1 MEGFFQKS
9 LSIDEIAVEE
19 LLLRRYSNIEYLLKK
34 DYEYGFE
41 FVKKAFEKER
51 DDYLWQQWLVDYR
64 RMNKDN
70 FISFG
75 EYRESATKV
84 NEEENISKK
93 EIEEKVKAI
102 IDMTL

>member
-51 DDYLWQQWLVDYR
+51 DDYLWQQWLVDYK

-75 EYRESATKV
+75 EYKEEFTKV
-84 NEEENISKK
+84 NKEEDITKE
-93 EIEEKVKAI
+93 EIEEKVKEI
-102 IDMTL
+102 IEMTL

>member
-41 FVKKAFEKER
+41 FVKKAVEKER
-51 DDYLWQQWLVDYR
+51 DDYLWQQWLVDYK

-70 FISFG
+70 FISFA

-93 EIEEKVKAI
+93 EIEEKVKRI

>member
-41 FVKKAFEKER
+41 FVTKAFEKER

-64 RMNKDN
+64 RMDKDN
-70 FISFG
+70 FISFA
-75 EYRESATKV
+75 EYKEEFTKV
-84 NEEENISKK
+84 NPDENLSFE
-93 EIEEKVKAI
+93 EIEEKVKKI
-102 IDMTL
+102 IGMTL